1 MADPNQSEPIRSLLA
16 VWPGMG
22 NVAVGAGLYLATRLD
37 MKLVHELPPRDHFDL
52 QHIEVRHGMIEP
64 VRLPR
69 SLIYEMRHPAGTNEL
84 LVFVG
89 EAQPTNNRYAF
100 CHRLLDFALDRGV
113 NRLFTFASLATQL
126 HPSQDPR
133 VFCVATDRSL
143 LEQMS
148 QLEVK
153 TLEEGQ
159 IGGLNGVFLA
169 AGAERG
175 VPGASLLGE
184 IPFFAAGIPNPKAS
198 RAVLDTFATLAGLD
212 IDTRDLAEQAKQVD
226 EHLLQILERL
236 TESAQSESGESP
248 FPTFDPEHAGGSEHA
263 RDEAPEE
270 PAPPTLDYASREHIE
285 RLFNEAR
292 QDRSRA
298 LHLKKELDRLGV
310 FDQYEDRFLDLFKRA
325 E

>member
-1 MADPNQSEPIRSLLA
+1 MPPENQPIKSLLA

-22 NVAVGAGLYLATRLD
+22 NVAVGAGLYLATKLD
-37 MKLVHELPPRDHFDL
+37 MRLVHELPPRDHFDL
-52 QHIEVRHGMIEP
+52 QQIEVKDGMVAP

-69 SLIYEMRHPAGTNEL
+69 SVIYELRNPQDGNEL

-89 EAQPTNNRYAF
+89 EAQPSFARYAF
-100 CHRLLDFALDRGV
+100 CHRILDYALERGV

-126 HPSQDPR
+126 HPSQYPR
-133 VFCVATDRSL
+133 VFCCATDKNL

-153 TLEEGQ
+153 ILEEGQ

-169 AGAERG
+169 AGAERRLPG
-175 VPGASLLGE
+175 VCLLGE

-198 RAVLDTFATLAGLD
+198 KAVLDTFATLSGLD
-212 IDTRDLAEQAKQVD
+212 VDTTALAEQGEQVD
-226 EHLLQILERL
+226 EHLIQLLERL
-236 TESAQSESGESP
+236 TEAARQEAGEPP
-248 FPTFDPEHAGGSEHA
+248 FPTPEQSEFQS
-263 RDEAPEE
+263 DQE
-270 PAPPTLDYASREHIE
+270 PSAEPSKPTLDYATRSRIE
-285 RLFNEAR
+285 RLFEEAR
-292 QDRSRA
+292 QDRSKAFA
-298 LHLKKELDRLGV
+298 LKGELDRLGV

>member
-1 MADPNQSEPIRSLLA
+1 MADPTPPAPQIKSLLA

-22 NVAVGAGLYLATRLD
+22 NVAVGAGLYLAAKLD

-52 QHIEVRHGMIEP
+52 QHIEVRHGLIEP
-64 VRLPR
+64 VRIPR
-69 SLIYEMRHPAGTNEL
+69 SLIYEMRETRGRNEL

-89 EAQPTNNRYAF
+89 ESQPTNNRYAF
-100 CHRLLDFALDRGV
+100 CHRLLDYALEQGV

-126 HPSQDPR
+126 HPTQEPR
-133 VFCVATDRSL
+133 VFCVASDRAL

-175 VPGASLLGE
+175 IPGVSLLGE

-198 RAVLDTFATLAGLD
+198 RAVLETFSTLAGLE
-212 IDTRDLAEQAKQVD
+212 IDTSDLADQARQVD
-226 EHLLQILERL
+226 QHLVQLLERL
-236 TESAQSESGESP
+236 TESGQIEGEEGAE
-248 FPTFDPEHAGGSEHA
+248 PTFPGPEAG
-263 RDEAPEE
+263 EE
-270 PAPPTLDYASREHIE
+270 PAHEPEPPALDYASRERIE
-285 RLFNEAR
+285 TLFNEAR

-298 LHLKKELDRLGV
+298 IQLKNELDRLGV

-325 E
+325 D